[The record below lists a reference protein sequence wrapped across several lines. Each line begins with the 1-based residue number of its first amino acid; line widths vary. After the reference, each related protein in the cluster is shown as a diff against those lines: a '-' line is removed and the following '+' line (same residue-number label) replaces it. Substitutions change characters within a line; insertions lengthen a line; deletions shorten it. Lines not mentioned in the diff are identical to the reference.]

1 MTSFLIRRLFFV
13 VLTVLG
19 AITFTFTL
27 ATLVPADPA
36 RAALGPDATEAQVA
50 NYRRERGLDQPVLIQ
65 YVRYVNAIARG
76 DLGTS
81 IVSRSPVVAD
91 LAQFVPATVELMI
104 PSLLISVVLGF
115 GLGVAAAFYRG
126 TWVDQMSRLLSL
138 VGLSMPVFWLGLVMQ
153 LVFFRAL
160 GWFPAGGRLSSVLA
174 PPPHVTGFYTIDSLL
189 AGRWDLFAS
198 SMHHLVLPA
207 IALST
212 LTLGIVARMTRSS
225 LLDVISSNFVRT
237 ARSKGLR
244 ERVVVWKHALRN
256 ALIPIITVIG
266 LRMGQMFSGA
276 VLTETVFAWP
286 GVGRYAFTALRQLDF
301 PVVMGFAVWATII
314 YAVVNLLV
322 DISYSFI
329 DPRVRLE

>member
-1 MTSFLIRRLFFV
+1 M

-19 AITFTFTL
+19 AVTFTFAL
-27 ATLVPADPA
+27 ATLVPSDPA

-50 NYRRERGLDQPVLIQ
+50 NYRRERGLDQPVLVQ
-65 YVRYVNAIARG
+65 YVRYVGAIARG
-76 DLGTS
+76 DLGRS
-81 IVSRSPVVAD
+81 IVSRSPVIDD
-91 LAQFVPATVELMI
+91 LATFIPATIELMI
-104 PSLLISVVLGF
+104 PSLIISIVFGF
-115 GLGVAAAFYRG
+115 ALGVAAASYRG
-126 TWVDQMSRLLSL
+126 TWVDQLARFLSL
-138 VGLSMPVFWLGLVMQ
+138 IGLSMPVFWLGLVMQ

-160 GWFPAGGRLSSVLA
+160 GWFPAGGRLASVLA
-174 PPPHVTGFYTIDSLL
+174 PPPDVTGFYTIDSLI
-189 AGRWDLFAS
+189 AGRWDLLAS
-198 SMHHLVLPA
+198 ALHHLVLPA

-225 LLDVISSNFVRT
+225 LLDVLSSNYVRT

-244 ERVVVWKHALRN
+244 EHVVLWKHALKN

-286 GVGRYAFTALRQLDF
+286 GVGRYAFMALRQLDF
-301 PVVMGFAVWATII
+301 PVVMGFAIWATVI
-314 YAVVNLLV
+314 YAFVNLLV
-322 DISYSFI
+322 DLSYSLI